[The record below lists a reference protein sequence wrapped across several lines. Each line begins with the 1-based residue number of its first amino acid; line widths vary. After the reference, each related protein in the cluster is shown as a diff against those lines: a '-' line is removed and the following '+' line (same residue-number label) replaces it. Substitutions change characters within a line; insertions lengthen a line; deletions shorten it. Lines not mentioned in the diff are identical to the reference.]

1 MRLSCLGLSVVLV
14 IPGVAFALGR
24 HAVGPAPGL
33 VCMALKMTNAQAM
46 DPSFV
51 VSFHAAPSKTS
62 PVVGRAAA
70 TVLARNPPVE
80 RNGFLEAVLFNGRV
94 GWIAADAVR
103 PWVNPSG
110 NGQRCVP
117 SRMSDGSLGIAP
129 G

>member
-1 MRLSCLGLSVVLV
+1 MS
-14 IPGVAFALGR
+14 
-24 HAVGPAPGL
+24 
-33 VCMALKMTNAQAM
+33 LKMTDAQAM

-51 VSFHAAPSKTS
+51 VPFRGAPSKTS

-70 TVLARNPPVE
+70 TVLARSPLVE

-103 PWVNPSG
+103 PWTNLGG

-117 SRMSDGSLGIAP
+117 SRMSDGSLGFAP